1 MMRKFMF
8 LTTYGLKK
16 KFKSK
21 AFIISNIIIMILL
34 ALVINIDVII
44 NFFGGDFDEKVK
56 IYVIDNS
63 NEAFD
68 IFKINYE
75 SINISLMDSSNQ
87 ESYEIVKEDKKLAE
101 LEEELDSTS
110 NIIIEFNTDED
121 NYLNAKIISD
131 SYIDTLTYQCISQSI
146 NSTKYIIA
154 LNESNIDQEELL
166 KISNP
171 VNIERIIL
179 DEEKTADEENI
190 NMIISSV
197 FPTLIMPVFMLV
209 LLLVQFIGSEINEEK
224 TTRSMEVII
233 SNVSAEVHFFTKLV
247 VNNIF
252 VITQA
257 LLLIAYGAI
266 GLLLRN
272 IFGSDITSSLTIE
285 FSNIWEMLKL
295 SGFVDKLIYII
306 PLTIILMILSFIAYS
321 LLAGILASMTVNAED
336 FQQIQT
342 PIIVICTIGY
352 YLSFMANMFEGSIFI
367 KILSYVPLISCMLSP
382 SLLVIGQIGI
392 IDVLISIIVM
402 VVFIIFVS
410 KYGLRVY
417 KTGILNYSTDKMWS
431 RMFKAAKSK

>member
-21 AFIISNIIIMILL
+21 AFIISNIVLVILL
-34 ALVINIDVII
+34 ALVINVDVII

-56 IYVIDNS
+56 IYVVDNS
-63 NEAFD
+63 NEAFEL
-68 IFKINYE
+68 FKVNYE
-75 SINISLMDSSNQ
+75 AVNVSIMEQ
-87 ESYEIVKEDKKLAE
+87 EESDYEIIKTDKETNQLHEE
-101 LEEELDSTS
+101 LEYTND
-110 NIIIEFNTDED
+110 IIVEFNKDEE
-121 NYLNAKIISD
+121 NYLNAKVISE
-131 SYIDTLTYQCISQSI
+131 SYMDTLTYQSLSQSI
-146 NSTKYIIA
+146 NNTKYMIA
-154 LNESNIDQEELL
+154 LNESNIDQEELI

-179 DEEKTADEENI
+179 DEEKTADEENT
-190 NMIISSV
+190 NMIISSL
-197 FPTLIMPVFMLV
+197 FPTLIMPIFMLV
-209 LLLVQFIGSEINEEK
+209 ILLVQFIGSEINEEK

-247 VNNIF
+247 SNNIF

-257 LLLIAYGAI
+257 LLLIVYGAI
-266 GLLLRN
+266 GLLIRN
-272 IFGSDITSSLTIE
+272 IFGSGVTSELTQG
-285 FSNIWEMLKL
+285 FSDIWEMLTA

-306 PLTIILMILSFIAYS
+306 PLTLILMVLSFVAYS
-321 LLAGILASMTVNAED
+321 LIAGILASMTVSAED

-342 PIIVICTIGY
+342 PIIIICTIGY
-352 YLSFMANMFEGSIFI
+352 YLAVVSNMFEGSIFI

-402 VVFIIFVS
+402 VIFIFIVS
-410 KYGLRVY
+410 KYGLRIY
-417 KTGILNYSTDKMWS
+417 KTGILNYSTDKMWT
-431 RMFKAAKSK
+431 RMFKAVKNK